1 MPLSENKQTNETA
14 ATLVQTLKGAFGT
27 PPGYRVAHARGT
39 LVTGTFTPT
48 AVAASLS
55 TAPHFHPHTT
65 TPLLVR
71 FSNSTGI
78 PQIPDTDA
86 NSNPRGMATRFL
98 LDDTGHRHTDIICH
112 STPHFPTRT
121 GEGFLAMLRAIG
133 AGKIEEFLA
142 ETPSAAAFV
151 QAPKPF
157 PGAPLTLPG
166 FTSYGLNAFKLIAQ
180 DGTGTFVR
188 YIVEPSS
195 GHHVLSD
202 EEVQGRSASY
212 LYDELADHLSKTPI
226 AFKYLAQIAEP
237 GDPTDDVTKHWP
249 ADRQR
254 VELGTIKLEKLVPEP
269 GNGKDQRKY
278 IFDPIPR
285 VRGIEASEDPLLD
298 MRATVYVI
306 GGKERR
312 AAPEHGGEGAKAAG
326 GDGGALG
333 AA

>member
-39 LVTGTFTPT
+39 LVTGTFTPNP
-48 AVAASLS
+48 AAASLS
-55 TAPHFHPHTT
+55 TAPHFHPDTT
-65 TPLLVR
+65 TPILVR

-78 PQIPDTDA
+78 PQIPDTDP

-98 LDDTGHRHTDIICH
+98 LDDTGHRHTNIICH
-112 STPHFPTRT
+112 STPHFPMRT

-133 AGKIEEFLA
+133 AGTIGEFLQ

-157 PGAPLTLPG
+157 P
-166 FTSYGLNAFKLIAQ
+166 LIAE

-202 EEVQGRSASY
+202 EEVPGKSASY
-212 LYDELADHLSKTPI
+212 LYDELADHLAKTPI

-254 VELGTIKLEKLVPEP
+254 VELGTIKLETLVPEP
-269 GNGKDQRKY
+269 GNGEDQRKY

-285 VRGIEASEDPLLD
+285 VRGIEASEDPLLE
-298 MRATVYVI
+298 MRAAVYVI

-312 AAPEHGGEGAKAAG
+312 AAPEHGGEGAKAADV
-326 GDGGALG
+326 DGAALG